1 MHRSQVAL
9 QGCRAQV
16 RPADL
21 RRWVS
26 QLSSVSGAPRIGH
39 HSPVTRLEPMTQ
51 ARYDAWLV
59 ATIRDY
65 AAEKVAS
72 GNYPDDG
79 TSLDRSKA
87 EFDALLPQGLQ
98 TPGHEITSMIDDD
111 GQAVGYVW
119 FTIESRPQGRVV
131 FIYDIAVD
139 PEHRRKGHAQ
149 AALLE
154 VEAYAKSHDCIGVML
169 HVFGSN
175 TGARQLYLKAGYDE
189 TNVIML
195 KRIDR

>member
-1 MHRSQVAL
+1 MA
-9 QGCRAQV
+9 
-16 RPADL
+16 
-21 RRWVS
+21 
-26 QLSSVSGAPRIGH
+26 
-39 HSPVTRLEPMTQ
+39 RLEPMTQ

-59 ATIRDY
+59 DTIRDY

-79 TSLDRSKA
+79 TSLERSKA
-87 EFDALLPQGLQ
+87 EFDALLTQGLQ
-98 TPGHEITSMIDDD
+98 TPGHEIRSMIDDD

-119 FTIESRPQGRVV
+119 FTIETRPQGRVV

-139 PEHRRKGHAQ
+139 PEFRRRGHAQ
-149 AALLE
+149 AALAA
-154 VEAYAKSHDCIGVML
+154 VEEYARANGCIGVML
-169 HVFGSN
+169 HVFGHN

-195 KRIDR
+195 KRVDQ

>member
-1 MHRSQVAL
+1 
-9 QGCRAQV
+9 
-16 RPADL
+16 
-21 RRWVS
+21 
-26 QLSSVSGAPRIGH
+26 
-39 HSPVTRLEPMTQ
+39 VTRLEPMTQ
-51 ARYDAWLV
+51 ARYESWLA
-59 ATIRDY
+59 ATIKDY

-72 GNYPDDG
+72 GNYPDDD

-98 TPGHEITSMIDDD
+98 TPGHEIRSMIDEDD
-111 GQAVGYVW
+111 QAVGYVW

-139 PEHRRKGHAQ
+139 PEFRRRGHAQ
-149 AALLE
+149 AALAA
-154 VEAYAKSHDCIGVML
+154 VEEYARANDCIGVML

-175 TGARQLYLKAGYDE
+175 AGARELYRKAGYEE

-195 KRIDR
+195 KRVGG